1 MADPKPSIVARWEPG
16 RLVTEF
22 PHLCATENWVYSCW
36 ANLRGGD
43 GISVTK
49 VEEGQPQVKLN
60 LEIDIE
66 GYELTY
72 DGNGKAYIRKKAS
85 SSGEEGQDETVPR
98 PGGGNPSPGGGSG
111 SGGTAGGSSLDDA
124 GRRDNTTCNTWSSDL
139 QNGDEDE
146 LDNRNEDNCRTL
158 NGWS

>member
-72 DGNGKAYIRKKAS
+72 DGNGKAYIRKKVG
-85 SSGEEGQDETVPR
+85 SSGEEEGQDRTVPR
-98 PGGGNPSPGGGSG
+98 PGGGNPSPGGGSD
-111 SGGTAGGSSLDDA
+111 GTAGGSSLDDA